1 MFLRRNPA
9 HVDQNRFPA
18 KPDLACASKGNSF
31 SGHFAQASAK
41 IGAMPQ
47 QFETTRFETPKSDSP
62 GILLLD
68 TFLQPL
74 YMNDEAASILSY
86 PQATRGNGH
95 GAYFLKQ
102 SIDALLPQR
111 NGSSDPQ
118 FPGEFASGRRHYQ
131 VRVFTLKSNLQG
143 HSGPTLAVLLERNR
157 EHPDLLRAARR
168 FHLTERETGA
178 LELLMQGYTTKQIA
192 CRMDISPNTAKAFL
206 RSVMFKSG
214 AFNRS
219 GILAKVLQL

>member
-9 HVDQNRFPA
+9 HVDQNRFPV
-18 KPDLACASKGNSF
+18 KPDLVCASKGNSF

-41 IGAMPQ
+41 IGAIPQ

-86 PQATRGNGH
+86 PQAPRGNGH

-102 SIDALLPQR
+102 RIDALLPQR
-111 NGSSDPQ
+111 NVKTGD
-118 FPGEFASGRRHYQ
+118 AI
-131 VRVFTLKSNLQG
+131 
-143 HSGPTLAVLLERNR
+143 
-157 EHPDLLRAARR
+157 AAEQR
-168 FHLTERETGA
+168 L
-178 LELLMQGYTTKQIA
+178 
-192 CRMDISPNTAKAFL
+192 
-206 RSVMFKSG
+206 
-214 AFNRS
+214 
-219 GILAKVLQL
+219 LAKYPHHHIKQFLSAFSIPAFFPAGHR